1 VVPVSAA
8 RILVVDD
15 EKLLRWAV
23 RDRLAE
29 EGFKVEEAGSG
40 AEAIPVLRRGELDL
54 ALLDLQLPD
63 TDGIALLREARA
75 ADPGLL
81 CVLMTAF
88 ASVDSAVEAM
98 KLGAY
103 DYLGKPVDMD
113 DLVLTVQRALETT
126 RLRREVRALRR
137 SLETGTGPARL
148 LHRSDAMHEV
158 FSVIERVARTDT
170 TVLIRGESGTGK
182 GLLARVIHD
191 ASPRAQAPFLTV
203 TCTALQE
210 TLLESELMGHERGAF
225 TDAKE
230 RKKGLFEL
238 AHGGT
243 LFLDEIGDV
252 PPSFQ
257 AKLLTLLEEKTF
269 RRVGGTEDL
278 RADVRILVA
287 THRDLEQRVK
297 EGKFRQDLFY
307 RLNVLPVTVPPLRE
321 RAGDVPLLVQHFLD
335 RYAREFGSAVRS
347 ISREALDILE
357 AYSWPGNVRE
367 LRNAVERMVLL
378 ARGEE
383 LGRADLPAEILA
395 AGAPAGG
402 APSTASGDGAAGPS
416 TLPPAGVDLA
426 ELERGLVEQA
436 LRRARGNQTRA
447 GKLLGLNRE
456 QIRYRVEKFDLR
468 HLLEAKDD

>member
-1 VVPVSAA
+1 MEPLSPA

-29 EGFKVEEAGSG
+29 EGFRVEEAGTG
-40 AEAIPVLRRGELDL
+40 AEALPALRRGDLDL

-88 ASVDSAVEAM
+88 ASVDSAVQAM

-113 DLVLTVQRALETT
+113 DLVLTVERALETT

-137 SLETGTGPARL
+137 SLETGTGPARV
-148 LHRSDAMHEV
+148 LHRSPAMDEV
-158 FSVIERVARTDT
+158 FRILGRVARTDT
-170 TVLIRGESGTGK
+170 TVLLRGESGTGK
-182 GLLARVIHD
+182 GLIARVIHES
-191 ASPRAQAPFLTV
+191 SPRAQAPFLTV

-257 AKLLTLLEEKTF
+257 AKLLTLLEEKSF

-307 RLNVLPVTVPPLRE
+307 RLNVVPVTVPPLRE
-321 RAGDVPLLVQHFLD
+321 REGDVPLLVQHFLE
-335 RYAREFGSAVRS
+335 RYATEFGSPVRS
-347 ISREALDILE
+347 ISREALDVLE
-357 AYSWPGNVRE
+357 AYPWPGNVRE

-378 ARGEE
+378 ARDET
-383 LGRADLPAEILA
+383 LGREDLPAEI
-395 AGAPAGG
+395 GG
-402 APSTASGDGAAGPS
+402 TRAGAAGVPS
-416 TLPPAGVDLA
+416 VQGGAADGAFALPPGGVDLA
-426 ELERGLVEQA
+426 DLERSLVEQA

-456 QIRYRVEKFDLR
+456 QIRYRVEKFGLR
-468 HLLEAKDD
+468 ELLDARDD